1 MEKGVSI
8 KQWAEDDR
16 PREKMAA
23 HGAQALSKA
32 ELLAILIGSGVPGV
46 SAVELMRTILADYS
60 DSLMLLG
67 RATTHDLMRY
77 NGIGEAKAI
86 TILAACQLANLRL
99 KEEMPDRIRINSAED
114 AAAYFRPRMQ
124 DLSVEECHLL
134 LLDQAHQ
141 VKGCVLLSRGGLAGA
156 SVDVREL
163 LRQALVAQS
172 AAVMLCHNHPSG
184 RLQPSPQD
192 EDLTRR
198 AAEAC
203 RTVGIRLLDHI
214 IMGYGGA
221 YYSFME
227 NNRL

>member
-99 KEEMPDRIRINSAED
+99 KEEMPDRQHISSAED

-124 DLSVEECHLL
+124 DLNVEECHLL
-134 LLDQAHQ
+134 LLDNALR
-141 VKGCVLLSRGGLAGA
+141 VKGSVLLSRGGLAGA
-156 SVDVREL
+156 SVDVREI
-163 LRQALVAQS
+163 LRQAIVAQS
-172 AAVMLCHNHPSG
+172 SAVMLCHNHPSG
-184 RLQPSPQD
+184 ILQPSHQD
-192 EDLTRR
+192 EDLTSRT
-198 AAEAC
+198 AEAC
-203 RTVGIRLLDHI
+203 RIVGIRLLDHI
-214 IMGYGGA
+214 IMGYGGK